1 MNDKTAKLIR
11 KYSGR
16 TGEDKNE
23 LRRRWNALTHEEK
36 RKLRQ
41 KMIQA
46 VNKEAATP
54 AV

>member
-16 TGEDKNE
+16 TGEDRNE
-23 LRRRWNALTHEEK
+23 LRRRWNALSHEEK

-41 KMIQA
+41 KMIA
-46 VNKEAATP
+46 SLNKEATP
-54 AV
+54 AA